1 MTPKSLLRHKSCVS
15 RLADFGP
22 GTAFHRV
29 MYENEMPAPDDEIK
43 RVVLCSGKVF
53 YDLEAERDAREL
65 KDVTMLR
72 LEQLAPFPEKALEAE
87 LGRFARADVVWCQE
101 EPQNMG
107 AWTFVAPKIEAMLLK
122 LDGACKRPRYVGRVE
137 AASPATGQNRVH
149 LAEQAALVGDAL
161 TI

>member
-1 MTPKSLLRHKSCVS
+1 
-15 RLADFGP
+15 
-22 GTAFHRV
+22 
-29 MYENEMPAPDDEIK
+29 MYENEMPAPDDEIR